1 MDGLKPKDHAEAVA
15 LFRSEVVGQLVR
27 RELDRG
33 ELREELRRLSCKRFR
48 PPGSKTTRSY
58 AVVTLERWYYRYRR
72 GGLAALRPRS
82 RGDRG
87 HAKQL
92 SAEQRQLLCD
102 IRREH
107 RSASVPLILRTL
119 VAEGR
124 LQHDGISAATLR
136 RLYVQEGLDR
146 LAQRDGD
153 GPTTRL
159 RWQAERPG
167 ALWHADVCH
176 APPIVVGGRKH
187 PVRIHAMLD
196 DASRYVVALEALP
209 YEREL
214 DMLHLLA
221 GALRR
226 HGRPDALYLDNGSTY
241 RGDILRLGCERLGIT
256 LLHAAPYDPQARG
269 KMERLWRTLREQC
282 LRFMGELASLHEVNV
297 RLWSWL
303 DVHYH
308 RAAHAGLMGS
318 TPAARWQQGRNAEPA
333 ADTLDEPAL
342 RSALTVRERRRVRR
356 DTTVSVA
363 GRIFEL
369 DQGFLAGRVVTIS
382 FCMLDEPPQPVVE
395 LDDGQRYALHLVDP
409 LANASRKRPP
419 RRSADDSD
427 APASSIAFNP
437 ADTVLRLATGRLP
450 ASLRERKDP

>member
-1 MDGLKPKDHAEAVA
+1 MDGLKPKDQAEAVA

-33 ELREELRRLSCKRFR
+33 ELRDELRRLSHTRFR
-48 PPGSKTTRSY
+48 PPGSKATRSY
-58 AVVTLERWYYRYRR
+58 AAVTLERWYYRYRR
-72 GGLAALRPRS
+72 DGLAALRPQS

-87 HAKQL
+87 HGQQL
-92 SAEQRQLLCD
+92 TAAQRQLLLD

-107 RSASVPLILRTL
+107 RCASVPLILRTL

-124 LQHDGISAATLR
+124 LQGEAVSAATVR

-146 LAQRDGD
+146 IALRDGD

-176 APPIVVGGRKH
+176 APPIIVGGKKH
-187 PVRIHAMLD
+187 PVRIHGMLD
-196 DASRYVVALEALP
+196 DASRYVVALQAMP

-226 HGRPDALYLDNGSTY
+226 QGRPDALYLDNGSTY
-241 RGDILRLGCERLGIT
+241 RGDVLRLGCERLGIT

-269 KMERLWRTLREQC
+269 KMERFWRTLREQC
-282 LRFMGELASLHEVNV
+282 LHFMGELASLHEVNV

-303 DVHYH
+303 DMHYH
-308 RAAHAGLMGS
+308 RAPHAGLLGRV
-318 TPAARWQQGRNAEPA
+318 PAELWQGAQQHRQPDG
-333 ADTLDEPAL
+333 LDESQL

-356 DTTVSVA
+356 DTTVSLA
-363 GRIFEL
+363 GRTFQL
-369 DQGFLAGRVVTIS
+369 DQGFLAGRVVTLS
-382 FCMLDEPPQPVVE
+382 YCMLDEPPAPIVE
-395 LDDGQRYALHLVDP
+395 LDDRHYALHLVDP
-409 LANASRKRPP
+409 VHNATVKRPP
-419 RRSADDSD
+419 RRSAENG
-427 APASSIAFNP
+427 ASVPVTTDFNP
-437 ADTVLRLATGRLP
+437 AHTALRLATGQLGQRP
-450 ASLRERKDP
+450 RERKPQS

>member
-33 ELREELRRLSCKRFR
+33 ELREELRRLSAQRFR
-48 PPGSKTTRSY
+48 PPGSKATRQY

-72 GGLAALRPRS
+72 GGLEALRPQS

-87 HAKQL
+87 HGQQL
-92 SAEQRQLLCD
+92 TAEQRQLLCD

-124 LQHDGISAATLR
+124 LQGAAISAATVR

-146 LAQRDGD
+146 IALRDGD

-176 APPIVVGGRKH
+176 APPIIVGGKKL
-187 PVRIHAMLD
+187 PVRIHGMLD
-196 DASRYVVALEALP
+196 DASRYVVALQAMP

-226 HGRPDALYLDNGSTY
+226 HGRPNALYLDNGSTY

-269 KMERLWRTLREQC
+269 KMERFWRTLREQC
-282 LRFMGELASLHEVNV
+282 LHFMGELASLHEVNV

-303 DVHYH
+303 DMHYH
-308 RAAHAGLMGS
+308 RAPHAGLLGRV
-318 TPAARWQQGRNAEPA
+318 PAELWHGAQHDRQP
-333 ADTLDEPAL
+333 DSLDEPQL

-356 DTTVSVA
+356 DTTVSLA
-363 GRIFEL
+363 GRTFQL
-369 DQGFLAGRVVTIS
+369 DQGFLAGRVVTLS
-382 FCMLDEPPQPVVE
+382 FCMLDEPPAPIVE
-395 LDDGQRYALHLVDP
+395 LDDQHYAAHLVDP
-409 LANASRKRPP
+409 VHNATLKRPP
-419 RRSADDSD
+419 RRSLVDGPPVPVTTD
-427 APASSIAFNP
+427 FNP
-437 ADTVLRLATGRLP
+437 ADTALRLATGQLGQRP
-450 ASLRERKDP
+450 RERKPQS